1 NGQNRGLNAT
11 FSFDKLYSKW
21 GYLKSI
27 ETGKA
32 ARTPSRRKS
41 STTPATSIRDA
52 KRSKGM
58 DTANDKKGAGGD
70 EKSEDGKNKKGE
82 KKKDDKP
89 RDPTLGERI
98 LIRPLLSLRSVK
110 FNYKEELSTMI
121 PGYMQESKILG
132 LDKGFSAPGFD
143 FVAGVQ
149 PRISGENNWLQNNKQ
164 WFNDSKVFN
173 NALQQNKRHNFDIKI
188 LVEPFK
194 DFSIDVNFNKNF
206 SENH

>member
-1 NGQNRGLNAT
+1 LNYGWEGGSLQPIDELNNTIGNVIQNGQNRGLNAT

-89 RDPTLGERI
+89 RDPTLG
-98 LIRPLLSLRSVK
+98 
-110 FNYKEELSTMI
+110 
-121 PGYMQESKILG
+121 
-132 LDKGFSAPGFD
+132 
-143 FVAGVQ
+143 
-149 PRISGENNWLQNNKQ
+149 
-164 WFNDSKVFN
+164 
-173 NALQQNKRHNFDIKI
+173 
-188 LVEPFK
+188 
-194 DFSIDVNFNKNF
+194 
-206 SENH
+206 